1 MAYCPVFG
9 CTSDSKKKRGVD
21 DIHLFAFPSGPSKKQ
36 QTRRKIWVEFCK
48 RKAFKPTGNTR
59 ICSLHFVD
67 DAFDPAHS
75 PTFLKSIG
83 CKDQTLV
90 RLKNDAIPTL
100 NKPLGETIIKQRKAS
115 EQRHRNKVFNGRLVW
130 VCLERK

>member
-48 RKAFKPTGNTR
+48 RSGNTR